1 KAKEVLIQS
10 GQWTALRARPFSKVA
25 AVDSNPSSI
34 FVTAIDTNPLAADPA
49 VIIAENAAAFEAG
62 LAVVSRLT
70 DGKVFVCKQAGSQ
83 VPSSSI

>member
-1 KAKEVLIQS
+1 MDA
-10 GQWTALRARPFSKVA
+10 
-25 AVDSNPSSI
+25 NPSSI

-49 VIIAENAAAFEAG
+49 VIIAENAKAFEAG

-83 VPSSSI
+83 VPSSPIAQVEVHEFGGVHPAGLVGTHIHQP